1 MRIKRNSLF
10 CRSVL
15 SLLVSLKEYQGCWR
29 PVVQKLLELT
39 DLKKKERTEVVC
51 FYEKTVLHV
60 FDSKIDFSCRG
71 YSFIEKVFVI
81 LGLKKDRYD
90 NKHPYEVSRKER
102 PIIESVETN

>member
-39 DLKKKERTEVVC
+39 DLKKEGKNR
-51 FYEKTVLHV
+51 
-60 FDSKIDFSCRG
+60 SCM
-71 YSFIEKVFVI
+71 F
-81 LGLKKDRYD
+81 L
-90 NKHPYEVSRKER
+90 
-102 PIIESVETN
+102 